1 MGISQ
6 VQPRSGVV
14 NMMSLKS
21 PSHVP
26 MRLLSEEKPRL
37 LNFIRKRIPGDVEP
51 EDVYQ
56 EAVTRSLRRF
66 RHNEDASDPVGY
78 AYRIVI
84 NIINDHYRRTEDLE
98 SLDSEDSMNAVS
110 HSPDLDRTLAAKHR
124 LELFMACLSAMPE
137 EARSLIIL
145 RKLHGLSIRQISSRV
160 GLNDK
165 TVEKR
170 INRAMKSIEE
180 RMDSGV
186 DIRPSSI
193 RNKVKT

>member
-1 MGISQ
+1 
-6 VQPRSGVV
+6 
-14 NMMSLKS
+14 MMSLKS
-21 PSHVP
+21 PLHAP

-37 LNFIRKRIPGDVEP
+37 LNFIRKRIPDDVEP

-66 RHNEDASDPVGY
+66 RHNEDASDPIGY
-78 AYRIVI
+78 AYRVVI
-84 NIINDHYRRTEDLE
+84 NIINDHYRISEDLE

-124 LELFMACLSAMPE
+124 LELFMACLAAMPE
-137 EARSLIIL
+137 EIRSLIIL

-180 RMDSGV
+180 RMESGV